1 MVRKNESATATP
13 HKCHPYA
20 YDENVVAQDMT
31 YPVAYP
37 VYFSAISRK
46 LK

>member
-13 HKCHPYA
+13 NKYHPYA

-31 YPVAYP
+31 YPVVHP
-37 VYFSAISRK
+37 VYFSAI
-46 LK
+46 